1 MLPGHRSDRM
11 VKTLRDKSMVEK
23 REVGEHARPLQGPRD
38 RVKAGLLEP
47 QTPGMERHIHRHGM
61 YGRCR
66 RDRTVTVSPFELSS
80 RRATANEAV
89 QGVERGTYVTLGR
102 SVRPNTGSPTGREAQ
117 GDGVAVVVRG
127 RESRPHGEGPQVS
140 DDRGIEVAGMA
151 IAENIR
157 VIYFDLSE
165 EWHWKA
171 GRHRKSHIRFGE
183 GVLEKYRRKRQLAG
197 TLLYL
202 TSGLGRGRR
211 KSA

>member
-1 MLPGHRSDRM
+1 MRRESGGSNPCRRQGKLGEMLPGHRSDRM

-23 REVGEHARPLQGPRD
+23 REAGEHARPVVPQGPRD
-38 RVKAGLLEP
+38 KVKAGLLEP

-127 RESRPHGEGPQVS
+127 RESRPHGEGPQVL
-140 DDRGIEVAGMA
+140 DGWM
-151 IAENIR
+151 
-157 VIYFDLSE
+157 
-165 EWHWKA
+165 
-171 GRHRKSHIRFGE
+171 
-183 GVLEKYRRKRQLAG
+183 RR
-197 TLLYL
+197 
-202 TSGLGRGRR
+202 
-211 KSA
+211 